1 MSTDIPV
8 LRFSPIVEAVL
19 DVDYDVPPGFQFS
32 ALEPKAREAFGTRYP
47 KFRTQ
52 FLQEHR
58 IQAQPDQQATVSFNS
73 TVGALQFLQDDEKQL
88 VQLRPTGFSFNRLA
102 PYTSL
107 DDYLPEIERSWRD
120 CLTIVSPV
128 QIRLVRLRFINRLL
142 LPAVAGKVNLD
153 EYFTTSPRL
162 PPGIPLTFDG
172 FLNQHAAIEEGT
184 GHHVTLVMTNQP
196 MEESGLPIILDN
208 SVAAEEPADPS
219 DWAWLLSRIQ
229 SLRSLKN
236 RVFHHTL
243 TEKCLNLY
251 R

>member
-1 MSTDIPV
+1 
-8 LRFSPIVEAVL
+8 VEAVL
-19 DVDYDVPPGFQFS
+19 DVDYDVPPEFQLSDF
-32 ALEPKAREAFGTRYP
+32 EPKARQAFGERYP

-58 IQAQPDQQATVSFNS
+58 IQAQPDQPATFSFNS
-73 TVGALQFLQDDEKQL
+73 TVGALQFLQNDERQL

-120 CLTIVSPV
+120 CLTIVSPI

-142 LPAVAGKVNLD
+142 LPAVGGKVKLD
-153 EYFTTSPRL
+153 EYFTAGPRL
-162 PPGIPLTFDG
+162 PPGISLTLAG

-196 MEESGLPIILDN
+196 MEESVLPIILDN
-208 SVAAEEPADPS
+208 SVAAAEPADPS

-236 RVFHHTL
+236 RVFYHTL
-243 TEKCLNLY
+243 TERCLNLY